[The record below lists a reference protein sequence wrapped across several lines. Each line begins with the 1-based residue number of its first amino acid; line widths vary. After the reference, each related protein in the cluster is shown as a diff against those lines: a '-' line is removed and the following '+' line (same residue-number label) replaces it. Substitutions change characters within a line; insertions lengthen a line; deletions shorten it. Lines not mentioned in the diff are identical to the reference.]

1 MKPYNYTAGLVTQG
15 VTRSVFF
22 FQLQAVNNT
31 KVLIKKAL
39 GFAVIIVKCSK
50 VFLSSDVRWVSRLP
64 SRVLRAV
71 VDATG
76 GIVWHNVC
84 IVVKALGPTAS
95 RVSPLVVNCVIVW
108 GGREKSAQPPCK
120 TERGAAERFHDPSEV
135 KITQNEN
142 RVIVFS
148 ADGQSCEFFLSAEH
162 FWGGEGTCFKT
173 LKNNPKKKVSVER
186 RRWWLRFQ
194 CLGKRIS

>member
-15 VTRSVFF
+15 VTRSVFFF

-76 GIVWHNVC
+76 GIV
-84 IVVKALGPTAS
+84 
-95 RVSPLVVNCVIVW
+95 
-108 GGREKSAQPPCK
+108 
-120 TERGAAERFHDPSEV
+120 
-135 KITQNEN
+135 
-142 RVIVFS
+142 
-148 ADGQSCEFFLSAEH
+148 
-162 FWGGEGTCFKT
+162 
-173 LKNNPKKKVSVER
+173 
-186 RRWWLRFQ
+186 
-194 CLGKRIS
+194 